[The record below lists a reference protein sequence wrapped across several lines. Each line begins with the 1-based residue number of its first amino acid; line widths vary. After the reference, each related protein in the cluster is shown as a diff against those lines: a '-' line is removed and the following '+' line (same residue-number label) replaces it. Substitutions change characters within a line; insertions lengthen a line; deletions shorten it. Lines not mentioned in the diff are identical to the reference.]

1 MSASG
6 IGCLGRRQITFF
18 DEAGRRRLCDPEFIR
33 FAIAFVSAH
42 SGKASK
48 NRIVQTRYGYD
59 NLIVLTEGHPDPV
72 ISAPDNA
79 ARQA

>member
-42 SGKASK
+42 SGKARKTGSSK
-48 NRIVQTRYGYD
+48 RDTAMT
-59 NLIVLTEGHPDPV
+59 L
-72 ISAPDNA
+72 
-79 ARQA
+79 